1 MHAREH
7 LPLGS
12 HRRVGLSLA
21 APSDGD
27 DVLLFIHLD
36 DSPPLHLWV
45 IPDDERG
52 QGPALGM
59 EPNHLS
65 EVQLQQRIPIQD
77 HEWGSAEG
85 APAPKDTSP
94 RSHHSRLT
102 NLERSLHETLAFVSD
117 SV

>member
-12 HRRVGLSLA
+12 HRRVGLSPA

-77 HEWGSAEG
+77 HEWRAAEE
-85 APAPKDTSP
+85 ALRLLDTTAGP
-94 RSHHSRLT
+94 QDDRLARIG
-102 NLERSLHETLAFVSD
+102 EAHPEP
-117 SV
+117 

>member
-7 LPLGS
+7 VPFGP
-12 HRRVGLSLA
+12 HRRVGCSPA
-21 APSDGD
+21 APSDGED
-27 DVLLFIHLD
+27 ALLFIHLD

-59 EPNHLS
+59 EPYHLS

-77 HEWGSAEG
+77 HEWRPAEE
-85 APAPKDTSP
+85 ALRLLDTTAGP
-94 RSHHSRLT
+94 QDDRLARIG
-102 NLERSLHETLAFVSD
+102 EAHPEP
-117 SV
+117 